1 MLLGQVLCC
10 LCFLQVMFC
19 FFKQK
24 TAYELRISDWSSDV
38 CSSDL
43 ARLGMEPSA
52 WRNGGRGVTIRY
64 GITATNLGPL
74 LVAATMKGIFR
85 LSFDEDAEAL
95 RARFPHAA
103 IEPGGEDFQ
112 DLMRRTAASVE
123 KPDGPVDLPID
134 VRGTAFQ
141 EAVWQAPTRIPP
153 GETRSYAQLAQIG
166 RANV

>member
-1 MLLGQVLCC
+1 M
-10 LCFLQVMFC
+10 
-19 FFKQK
+19 
-24 TAYELRISDWSSDV
+24 EL
-38 CSSDL
+38 
-43 ARLGMEPSA
+43 SA

-74 LVAATMKGIFR
+74 LVAATMKGICR

-112 DLMRRTAASVE
+112 DLLRRTAASVA
-123 KPDGPVDLPID
+123 KPDRPVDMPLD

-141 EAVWQAPTRIPP
+141 EAVWHERTRISP
-153 GETRSYAQLAQIG
+153 GDPRSYAQLAVTVGRPEVG
-166 RANV
+166 RANT